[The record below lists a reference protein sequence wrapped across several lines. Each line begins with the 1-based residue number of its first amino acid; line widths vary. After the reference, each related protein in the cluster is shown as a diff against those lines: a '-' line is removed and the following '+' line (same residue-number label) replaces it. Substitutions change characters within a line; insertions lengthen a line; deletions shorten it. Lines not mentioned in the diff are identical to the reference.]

1 MSQEHFELPSDVNRE
16 RKWEY
21 LDHPADVIIHAWGRD
36 YKEALENSGEALTGY
51 MTEITEVNPV
61 LKEPFSLIP
70 VAICITGWLHLIRNR
85 YKFLEE
91 LLFLFYERDS
101 FLTRCVRIERLDLKQ
116 GAIDAHVYGEHMDL
130 SRHEQGTEIKA
141 ITLHGMEIDEGEDG
155 GNRCDIHF
163 LIDI

>member
-1 MSQEHFELPSDVNRE
+1 MTQEHFDLPSDVNRE

-61 LKEPFSLIP
+61 LKEPFGVRLEP
-70 VAICITGWLHLIRNR
+70 YEEANKHNLT

-141 ITLHGMEIDEGEDG
+141 ITLHGMEIDEREDG
-155 GNRCDIHF
+155 DNRCDIHF

>member
-1 MSQEHFELPSDVNRE
+1 MSQEHFDLPSDVNRE

-61 LKEPFSLIP
+61 LKEPFSVRLEP
-70 VAICITGWLHLIRNR
+70 YEEANKLNLTNR

-101 FLTRCVRIERLDLKQ
+101 FLTRCVRIKRLDLKQ

-155 GNRCDIHF
+155 DNRCDIHF